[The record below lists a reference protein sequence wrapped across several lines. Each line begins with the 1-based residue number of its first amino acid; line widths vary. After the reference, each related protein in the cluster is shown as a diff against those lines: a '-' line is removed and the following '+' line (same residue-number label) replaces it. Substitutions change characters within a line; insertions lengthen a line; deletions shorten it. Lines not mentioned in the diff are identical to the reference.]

1 SGTGDYFATSGK
13 LTIPAGQRSG
23 QISVGVFDDITFEP
37 DETYFVNLS
46 NPVNATISDAQGQS
60 TIVNNDPVPSVDI
73 QDAFLT
79 EGNSGNTELL
89 FTLFLSNP
97 TFLPVTVNFA
107 TANDTAIAGT
117 DYVATSGQ
125 VTFAP
130 GETQKSVV
138 VSIIG
143 DTVDETAETLFL
155 DLSNAQNA
163 TVGRNRATG
172 FILDDDGPSIS
183 INDIT
188 IAEGNSGTRAATFT
202 LTLSAPSVENI
213 FLRATTAPGTATA
226 FSDYNNLNLN
236 ITIPAGTVTRT
247 FNVTILGD
255 ANPESDETF
264 FVNLSNVTGATLAD
278 TQALGTIIDDDTL
291 RLSLEQSGP
300 NPQQALAFDSLLF
313 VRDPFHVRSVASWL
327 NSLPDPNTRLLIF
340 AAGLQLNAGEQASAV
355 VVNLVD
361 SNNQSFDV
369 PAEDVRA
376 LGTSGFTQVVFRLPD
391 ALAPGICKVAIKAHN
406 QTSNM
411 GNITIAP

>member
-1 SGTGDYFATSGK
+1 MPPQTK
-13 LTIPAGQRSG
+13 MP
-23 QISVGVFDDITFEP
+23 
-37 DETYFVNLS
+37 
-46 NPVNATISDAQGQS
+46 
-60 TIVNNDPVPSVDI
+60 
-73 QDAFLT
+73 
-79 EGNSGNTELL
+79 
-89 FTLFLSNP
+89 
-97 TFLPVTVNFA
+97 
-107 TANDTAIAGT
+107 GT
-117 DYVATSGQ
+117 DSL
-125 VTFAP
+125 P
-130 GETQKSVV
+130 LLL
-138 VSIIG
+138 
-143 DTVDETAETLFL
+143 TVDETAESLFL
-155 DLSNAQNA
+155 DISNAQNA

-172 FILDDDGPSIS
+172 LILDDDGPSIS

-340 AAGLQLNAGEQASAV
+340 AAGLQLNAGELPSAV
-355 VVNLVD
+355 VVNLID
-361 SNNQSFDV
+361 SSNQSFDV

-376 LGTSGFTQVVFRLPD
+376 LATSGFTQVVFRLPD
-391 ALAPGICKVAIKAHN
+391 GLAPGVCKVAIKAHS
-406 QTSNM
+406 QTSNI
-411 GNITIAP
+411 GDITIAP